1 MNRQTTLTKKAMP
14 FRRFC
19 QVALPMLV
27 WAGTVSAASSAND
40 AAAWAVGA
48 GLVFIGLVC
57 VIYPLPSIIAFAKR
71 HRNRW
76 VILVINIAFGATVI
90 GWLIALVWALN
101 KVDAPVRGGIKYD
114 PQPHDP
120 IL

>member
-1 MNRQTTLTKKAMP
+1 MP
-14 FRRFC
+14 IRRSVNC
-19 QVALPMLV
+19 LLPLLL
-27 WAGTVSAASSAND
+27 AGTASAASAD
-40 AAAWAVGA
+40 DMAALATGA
-48 GLVFIGLVC
+48 GLVFIALIC
-57 VIYPLPSIIAFAKR
+57 VVYPLPAIIAFSRR

-101 KVDAPVRGGIKYD
+101 KVDAPVKGGIKYD

>member
-1 MNRQTTLTKKAMP
+1 MPLRHAIRFALILFVLAQTL
-14 FRRFC
+14 
-19 QVALPMLV
+19 
-27 WAGTVSAASSAND
+27 SAASSADD

-57 VIYPLPSIIAFAKR
+57 VIYPLPAIIAFTKR

-90 GWLIALVWALN
+90 GWLVALVWALN
-101 KVDAPVRGGIKYD
+101 KVDAPVKGGIKYD

>member
-1 MNRQTTLTKKAMP
+1 MNRLNCKLIFGGRP
-14 FRRFC
+14 C
-19 QVALPMLV
+19 WALVLFLC
-27 WAGTVSAASSAND
+27 ARTASAASAD
-40 AAAWAVGA
+40 DITDWAIGA
-48 GLVFIGLVC
+48 GLFFIALAC
-57 VIYPLPSIIAFAKR
+57 VIYPLPAIIAFSKR

-76 VILVINIAFGATVI
+76 VILIINVAFGATLI

>member
-1 MNRQTTLTKKAMP
+1 MRLRLP
-14 FRRFC
+14 SLF
-19 QVALPMLV
+19 ALALFLL
-27 WAGTVSAASSAND
+27 AQNVSAASSAD
-40 AAAWAVGA
+40 DMAAWAVGA
-48 GLVFIGLVC
+48 GLVFIALVC
-57 VIYPLPSIIAFAKR
+57 VIYPLPAIIAFTKR

-76 VILVINIAFGATVI
+76 VILIINIAFGATVI

-101 KVDAPVRGGIKYD
+101 KVDAPVKGGIKYD